1 MDRKIKLSDLKSAVQ
16 EAYDNHKND
25 MGGTPSPK
33 VADMNQGMFGISV
46 RLTDGT
52 KFDVG
57 HSQAQF
63 AMGAISR
70 LPIAIQLLTQ
80 MQPAD
85 LVKKWVS
92 ATRAVAVDADLNP
105 TNPNRK
111 SRACTQRESA
121 RQALWSRSVIL
132 TEKWIS
138 YPTL

>member
-25 MGGTPSPK
+25 MGGTPSQK

-57 HSQAQF
+57 HSQARF

-85 LVKKWVS
+85 LVKKMG
-92 ATRAVAVDADLNP
+92 LGH
-105 TNPNRK
+105 K
-111 SRACTQRESA
+111 GCG
-121 RQALWSRSVIL
+121 
-132 TEKWIS
+132 
-138 YPTL
+138 

>member
-57 HSQAQF
+57 
-63 AMGAISR
+63 
-70 LPIAIQLLTQ
+70 TQ
-80 MQPAD
+80 SGPVCHGRDFTSANCDTAAD
-85 LVKKWVS
+85 P
-92 ATRAVAVDADLNP
+92 DAA
-105 TNPNRK
+105 
-111 SRACTQRESA
+111 S
-121 RQALWSRSVIL
+121 
-132 TEKWIS
+132 
-138 YPTL
+138 